1 MRGVMAE
8 TETAETQ
15 QDPEGARV
23 ESLDARFGA
32 IEHEQAE
39 QRGILT
45 QIRDALAGKGK
56 TAPAHAAAQE
66 HTETRLEASS
76 SIADQVRR
84 AVQDVNAEEE
94 QRKRDEAHAA
104 DHAAL
109 AEAREKP
116 PREAA
121 SGVRGRI
128 QRAMF
133 GAEPK

>member
-1 MRGVMAE
+1 M
-8 TETAETQ
+8 TEQQETQ
-15 QDPEGARV
+15 QDPEGQRV

-56 TAPAHAAAQE
+56 AAPAHAAAQE

-84 AVQDVNAEEE
+84 AVKDVNAEEE
-94 QRKRDEAHAA
+94 QRKRDAEHEGHHQALREAA
-104 DHAAL
+104 
-109 AEAREKP
+109 EKP

-121 SGVRGRI
+121 SGVRGKI

>member
-1 MRGVMAE
+1 MSE
-8 TETAETQ
+8 QQETQ
-15 QDPEGARV
+15 QDIEGQRV

-39 QRGILT
+39 QKSMLT
-45 QIRDALAGKGK
+45 QILAKVGGGAKQAEGQ
-56 TAPAHAAAQE
+56 AHDKAQQ
-66 HTETRLEASS
+66 HTESRLDASS
-76 SIADQVRR
+76 SIADQVRA
-84 AVQDVNAEEE
+84 AVEQVGAEKA
-94 QRKRDEAHAA
+94 QREADEAHQR

-109 AEAREKP
+109 REAAEKP

-133 GAEPK
+133 GAEPT

>member
-1 MRGVMAE
+1 MSESAE
-8 TETAETQ
+8 TETGT
-15 QDPEGARV
+15 DPEGQRV

-45 QIRDALAGKGK
+45 QIRDALAGEGK
-56 TAPAHAAAQE
+56 AAPAHAAAQGR
-66 HTETRLEASS
+66 TETRLEASS

-104 DHAAL
+104 DHVAL

-121 SGVRGRI
+121 SGVRGKI

>member
-1 MRGVMAE
+1 MGEQAPE
-8 TETAETQ
+8 TT
-15 QDPEGARV
+15 DPEGQRV

-45 QIRDALAGKGK
+45 QIRDALAGQGK
-56 TAPAHAAAQE
+56 AAPAHKAAQE

-84 AVQDVNAEEE
+84 AVKDVNAEEE

-121 SGVRGRI
+121 SGVRGKI

>member
-1 MRGVMAE
+1 M
-8 TETAETQ
+8 TEQQESQ
-15 QDPEGARV
+15 QDAESGRV

-32 IEHEQAE
+32 IEQQQAE
-39 QRGILT
+39 QHGMLMEL
-45 QIRDALAGKGK
+45 RDALLGKGK
-56 TAPAHAAAQE
+56 AAPAHAAAQE

-94 QRKRDEAHAA
+94 QRKRDEAHQA

-121 SGVRGRI
+121 SGVRGKI